1 MFVLIINFQMFV
13 AVALPL
19 ELKTNS
25 AYFAY
30 NFEANYALPDN
41 TTQYQYPP
49 LIARKVVYD
58 ALESKWKT

>member
-1 MFVLIINFQMFV
+1 MFV

-30 NFEANYALPDN
+30 NFEANYALPNN
-41 TTQYQYPP
+41 TIQYQYPP

-58 ALESKWKT
+58 ALESKWQT